1 MMKNKEVL
9 ENKNILTLKK
19 MIIDFFKYDKVKI
32 VLFGSRA
39 RGDNYVFSDVDIGI
53 MPYGKL
59 DRGKITLLREKIEN
73 LNIPYRVEIVSFMEV
88 SKEFK
93 QEALKEAV
101 IWKD

>member
-1 MMKNKEVL
+1 
-9 ENKNILTLKK
+9 
-19 MIIDFFKYDKVKI
+19 MIIDFFKYDKVK
-32 VLFGSRA
+32 VALFGSRA

-59 DRGKITLLREKIEN
+59 DRGRITLLREKTEN
-73 LNIPYRVEIVSFMEV
+73 MNIPYRVEIVNFMEV

-93 QEALKEAV
+93 EEALKEAV

>member
-1 MMKNKEVL
+1 MKNKEVL
-9 ENKNILTLKK
+9 ENKNILALKK
-19 MIIDFFKYDKVKI
+19 MIIDFFKNERVKI

-39 RGDNYVFSDVDIGI
+39 RGDNCVFSDVDIGI

-59 DRGKITLLREKIEN
+59 ERGKITLLREKIED
-73 LNIPYRVEIVSFMEV
+73 LNIPYKVEIVNFLEV
-88 SKEFK
+88 SKEFQ